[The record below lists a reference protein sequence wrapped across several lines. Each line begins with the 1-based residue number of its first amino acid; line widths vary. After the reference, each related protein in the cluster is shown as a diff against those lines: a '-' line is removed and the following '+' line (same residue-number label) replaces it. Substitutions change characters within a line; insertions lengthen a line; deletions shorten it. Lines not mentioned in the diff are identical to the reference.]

1 MALKIEAFIERI
13 SSSTTYED
21 LFATLLELRDTL
33 QVSHIV
39 YHSINRNGEPFAL
52 ASYSAEWA
60 NFYEG
65 DQLFKIDP
73 VVLAAFQKFHP
84 YSWKN
89 LDWDTK
95 PARRLMFDAVDG
107 GVGNQGLSLPVRGPN
122 GEFSLVSV
130 SHQCSD
136 GAWLKFIDNHLPDLL
151 LLTHYIHY
159 AARKIEFPDGT
170 RFYASLSPRELDALR
185 MLGTGLNRARIAESL
200 KISEH
205 TLRVYIE
212 SARHKLSAANTT
224 HAVAKAV
231 SNGLIAI

>member
-1 MALKIEAFIERI
+1 MAIRIEAFIERI
-13 SSSTTYED
+13 NSSTNYEN
-21 LFATLLELRDTL
+21 LFATLLYIRDAL
-33 QVSHIV
+33 HVSHIV

-60 NFYEG
+60 SFYEG

-73 VVLAAFQKFHP
+73 VVLTAFQKFHP

-89 LDWDTK
+89 LDWGAK

-107 GVGNQGLSLPVRGPN
+107 GVGNQGLSLPIRGPG
-122 GEFSLVSV
+122 GEFSLMSV
-130 SHQCSD
+130 SHSCTD
-136 GAWLKFIDNHLPDLL
+136 GVWLKFIDNHLSDMLL
-151 LLTHYIHY
+151 LAHYIHY
-159 AARKIEFPDGT
+159 AARKIEFPDGEQI
-170 RFYASLSPRELDALR
+170 YSNLSPRELDALQ
-185 MLGTGLNRARIAESL
+185 MLGTGLNRARVAETL

-212 SARHKLSAANTT
+212 SARHKLCAANTT

-231 SNGLIAI
+231 SSGLIAI

>member
-1 MALKIEAFIERI
+1 MAVRIEAFIDRI
-13 SSSTTYED
+13 SSSRSYED
-21 LFATLLELRDTL
+21 LFATLLDIRDTL

-39 YHSINRNGEPFAL
+39 YHSINRHGEPFAL

-60 NFYEG
+60 SFYEG

-73 VVLAAFQKFHP
+73 VVLAAFQEFHP

-89 LDWDTK
+89 LDWGTK
-95 PARRLMFDAVDG
+95 PARQLMFDAVDG
-107 GVGNQGLSLPVRGPN
+107 GVGNQGLSLPVRGPS

-130 SHQCSD
+130 SHQCTD
-136 GAWLKFIDNHLPDLL
+136 GAWLKFIKNHMSDLL
-151 LLTHYIHY
+151 LLAHYIHY
-159 AARKIEFPDGT
+159 AARKIEFPDGSQL
-170 RFYASLSPRELDALR
+170 YASLSPRELDALQ
-185 MLGTGLNRARIAESL
+185 MLGVGLNRARIAESL

>member
-1 MALKIEAFIERI
+1 MAVRIEASIERI
-13 SSSTTYED
+13 NSSTNYED
-21 LFATLLELRDTL
+21 LFAALLDIRDDL
-33 QVSHIV
+33 QVTHIV

-60 NFYEG
+60 RFYEG
-65 DQLFKIDP
+65 DALFKIDP

-89 LDWDTK
+89 LDWNTK

-107 GVGNQGLSLPVRGPN
+107 GVGNQGLSVPVRGPG

-130 SHQCSD
+130 SHQCTD
-136 GAWLKFIDNHLPDLL
+136 GHWLRFIDTHKSDLL
-151 LLTHYIHY
+151 LLAHYIHY
-159 AARKIEFPDGT
+159 AARKIEFPDGSQT
-170 RFYASLSPRELDALR
+170 YANLSPRELDALQ
-185 MLGTGLNRARIAESL
+185 MLGTGLNRARVAETL

-212 SARHKLSAANTT
+212 SARHKLAAANTT

-231 SNGLIAI
+231 SNGLIAL